1 MGVAEAFLSSGANV
15 HIISRSQ
22 QSLDSALSILK
33 GEYPNPELTI
43 SGSTS
48 DVLNESEIT
57 QELLKVAPVDHIVY
71 TAVDKRIRGPI
82 GEVDVADAQEL
93 FGVKFWG
100 QVGVAKGTVLDHS
113 VRTHSY
119 ILYLLFAST

>member
-1 MGVAEAFLSSGANV
+1 M
-15 HIISRSQ
+15 
-22 QSLDSALSILK
+22 
-33 GEYPNPELTI
+33 
-43 SGSTS
+43 
-48 DVLNESEIT
+48 
-57 QELLKVAPVDHIVY
+57 DHIVY

-113 VRTHSY
+113 VRTHLY